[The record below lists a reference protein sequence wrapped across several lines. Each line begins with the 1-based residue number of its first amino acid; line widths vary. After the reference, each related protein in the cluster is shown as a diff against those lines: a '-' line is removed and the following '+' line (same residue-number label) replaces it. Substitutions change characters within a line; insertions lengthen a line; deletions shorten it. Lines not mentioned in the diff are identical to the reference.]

1 MDSLELCR
9 KYKEREYADRVSHVV
24 KLGYLKGIKD
34 EIIVLSFT
42 DELRALLQKVEVGL
56 RNVQSSSYKD
66 TILLDSHSSATIEGC
81 RTTIERIRNCIK
93 GEKPTKDDLMVL
105 NILKA
110 QSMYKGTTV
119 PCVQDIVDMWRV
131 ISKGVCENTSK
142 QGRFFRSSMVYIGNE
157 DRVVHTPEVPDK
169 IPKKMELLVNF
180 LNSSINQIL
189 KGIICH
195 YYIEYIHPMCDG
207 NGRLGR
213 LLQSIIID
221 GNIFKIHVIS
231 TISENLNGY
240 YKSIKDSNIPCNVC
254 GLGMCI
260 DVAPFVEY
268 MLLCMLM
275 AVGY

>member
-9 KYKEREYADRVSHVV
+9 KYKEREYNDRVSHIV
-24 KLGYLKGIKD
+24 KLSYLRGIKD
-34 EIIVLSFT
+34 ETIVLSFT
-42 DELRALLQKVEVGL
+42 DELRDLLQKVEVGL
-56 RNVQSSSYKD
+56 RNIQSSSYKD

-81 RTTIERIRNCIK
+81 RTTIERVRNCINE
-93 GEKPTKDDLMVL
+93 EKPTKDDLMVL

-110 QSMYKGTTV
+110 QSMYKGTKV
-119 PCVQDIVDMWRV
+119 SCVKDIVNMWRV
-131 ISKGVCENTSK
+131 ISEGVCENISK
-142 QGRFFRSSMVYIGNE
+142 QGRLFRSSMVYIGNE
-157 DRVVHTPEVPDK
+157 NRIVHIPEVTDK
-169 IPKKMELLVNF
+169 IPKKLELLVDF
-180 LNSSINQIL
+180 LNSNINEIL

-213 LLQSIIID
+213 LLQSVVIN
-221 GNIFKIHVIS
+221 GNIFKIPVIS
-231 TISENLNGY
+231 TINENLSGY
-240 YKSIKDSNIPCNVC
+240 YKSIKDSNVPCNVC

-275 AVGY
+275 ATGC

>member
-9 KYKEREYADRVSHVV
+9 KYKEREYADRVSHIV
-24 KLGYLKGIKD
+24 KLGYLSGIRN
-34 EIIVLSFT
+34 EILVLSFT
-42 DELRALLQKVEVGL
+42 NELRGLLQKVEVGL
-56 RNVQSSSYKD
+56 RNVQSGSYKD

-81 RTTIERIRNCIK
+81 RTTIERVRNCIK
-93 GEKPTKDDLMVL
+93 GGNPTKDDLMVL

-110 QSMYKGTTV
+110 QNMYKGTTV
-119 PCVQDIVDMWRV
+119 SCVKDIVDMWRV
-131 ISKGVCENTSK
+131 ISEGVCENTSK
-142 QGRFFRSSMVYIGNE
+142 QGKFFRSSMVCIGNE
-157 DRVVHTPEVPDK
+157 NRVVHTPEVPDK

-180 LNSSINQIL
+180 LNSNINQIL

-213 LLQSIIID
+213 LLQSVVID
-221 GNIFKIHVIS
+221 GNIFRVPVIS
-231 TISENLNGY
+231 IINENLNGY
-240 YKSIKDSNIPCNVC
+240 YKSIKDSNMPCNVC

-275 AVGY
+275 AIGY

>member
-9 KYKEREYADRVSHVV
+9 KYKEREYNDRVSHIV
-24 KLGYLKGIKD
+24 KLSYLRGIKD
-34 EIIVLSFT
+34 ETIILSFT
-42 DELRALLQKVEVGL
+42 DELRDLLQKVEVGL
-56 RNVQSSSYKD
+56 RNIQSSSYKD

-81 RTTIERIRNCIK
+81 RTTIERVRTCIK

-110 QSMYKGTTV
+110 QNMYKSTTV
-119 PCVQDIVDMWRV
+119 SCVKDIVDMWMV

-142 QGRFFRSSMVYIGNE
+142 QGKFFRSSMVYIGNE
-157 DRVVHTPEVPDK
+157 NRVVHTPEVPDK
-169 IPKKMELLVNF
+169 IPKKLELLVDF
-180 LNSSINQIL
+180 LNSNINQIL

-213 LLQSIIID
+213 LLQSIVIS
-221 GNIFKIHVIS
+221 GNIFKIPVIS
-231 TISENLNGY
+231 TINENLSGY
-240 YKSIKDSNIPCNVC
+240 YKSIKDSNVPCNVC

-275 AVGY
+275 ATGY

>member
-1 MDSLELCR
+1 M
-9 KYKEREYADRVSHVV
+9 YKEREYADRVSHIV
-24 KLGYLKGIKD
+24 KLGYLRGIRD

-42 DELRALLQKVEVGL
+42 DELRDLLQKVEVGL

-81 RTTIERIRNCIK
+81 RTTIERVRNCIK
-93 GEKPTKDDLMVL
+93 GGKPTKDDLMVL

-110 QSMYKGTTV
+110 QNMYKGTTV
-119 PCVQDIVDMWRV
+119 SCVKDIVDMWRV

-142 QGRFFRSSMVYIGNE
+142 KGKFFRSSMVYIGNE
-157 DRVVHTPEVPDK
+157 NMVVHTPEVPDK
-169 IPKKMELLVNF
+169 IPKKLELLVDF
-180 LNSSINQIL
+180 LNSNINQIL

-213 LLQSIIID
+213 LLQSIVIS
-221 GNIFKIHVIS
+221 GKIFKIPVIS
-231 TISENLNGY
+231 TINENLSGY

-260 DVAPFVEY
+260 NVAPFVEY

-275 AVGY
+275 AIGY